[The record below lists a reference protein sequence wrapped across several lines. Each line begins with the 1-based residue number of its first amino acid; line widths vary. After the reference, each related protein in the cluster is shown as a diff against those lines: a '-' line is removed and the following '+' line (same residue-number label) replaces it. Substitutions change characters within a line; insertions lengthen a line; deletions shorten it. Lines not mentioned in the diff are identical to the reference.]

1 MRMTRISLGRQGGLL
16 GFERLTMYATI
27 HHADDIA
34 PDRPLSKP
42 VGFPSQTLISAR
54 GSAEAVAVPAPWA
67 GSRYGESRRPNVAAM
82 LAAAAIVGGMI
93 ASMLAL
99 NIVNA
104 HREARKRLV
113 VADLQQLKPP
123 PPPKIQPQPQPVKQ
137 TVQPVSPVVAPP
149 PPIVLTTAPATIS
162 TSPEPPVVQVAIP
175 GPPAPQTQGVAV
187 APAPRIENAGDLSSK
202 MISAE
207 PPRYPVESRRKH
219 EQGTVVLMVILGID
233 GAVADIS
240 VSRSSG
246 FDRLDKAA
254 LSSVRR
260 WKWMPT
266 KRDGAPVMV
275 RGLVE
280 IPFVLRT

>member
-1 MRMTRISLGRQGGLL
+1 MGSLGLD
-16 GFERLTMYATI
+16 RLTMYATI
-27 HHADDIA
+27 HHPDALA
-34 PDRPLSKP
+34 PDSPASTSIPQSRPP
-42 VGFPSQTLISAR
+42 
-54 GSAEAVAVPAPWA
+54 AEVVALHAPRAV
-67 GSRYGESRRPNVAAM
+67 SRYGESRKPNLAAM
-82 LAAAAIVGGMI
+82 LGATAIVGGML

-99 NIVNA
+99 NIVTA
-104 HREARKRLV
+104 HREAHKRLV

-123 PPPKIQPQPQPVKQ
+123 PPPQPPKPQPQPEKA

-162 TSPEPPVVQVAIP
+162 TSPEPPVVRVAVP
-175 GPPAPQTQGVAV
+175 GPPAPQTQSVAV

-219 EQGTVVLMVILGID
+219 EQGTVVLMVILGTD
-233 GAVADIS
+233 GTVADIS
-240 VSRSSG
+240 VSTSSG

-260 WKWMPT
+260 WKWSPT
-266 KRDGAPVMV
+266 KRDGAMVMV